1 LENDV
6 LTFDDLVAGG
16 VFDGLTFSISSN
28 ATTINNSS
36 VIVGTNRLANNGIVH
51 IIDAVLIPPGFNL
64 TALLLGSDC
73 IISDPPSDVP
83 SDVPSDAPIS
93 IGNGTLSDTPSDS
106 PSISTG
112 GGSDAPSDS
121 PSDSFEGG
129 SDAPSDSPVDSA
141 DGDGGNGTTTD
152 DYEVDD
158 DVSMLLME
166 CEFDCDFDSD
176 CAPGLLC
183 ADEHKEEL
191 ADQGLDPRKAY
202 CDDAS
207 PGPGTSEDIRS
218 VAEVCYDPDSTR

>member
-1 LENDV
+1 MLFSHQLLLYTTVLENDV

-73 IISDPPSDVP
+73 STSDPPSDVP

-106 PSISTG
+106 PSISS
-112 GGSDAPSDS
+112 GGS
-121 PSDSFEGG
+121 
-129 SDAPSDSPVDSA
+129 SDAPSDSPVGSA
-141 DGDGGNGTTTD
+141 DGGGGNGTTTD

-202 CDDAS
+202 CDDVS